1 VLSIKNAKNDAL
13 LLSGDDMTA
22 FSECKCCGLV
32 SKRKKLFKHLRS
44 QLKNPDTLHR
54 DLKGKNLNALY
65 SVQLT
70 STDQI
75 VQLNL
80 SLRHPYRKYAS
91 DHLATKKFGPVQAL
105 MTISCKESPG
115 VAFTPDI
122 ENSQVNL
129 DKCKNA
135 ATRLAQLRAELVA
148 KESNNDNGTGG
159 CARAS
164 CYELP
169 GNVEQDRYLDWL
181 DSLYDRKT
189 LENTLFRD
197 ACWELWGTY
206 RKQQKKTHA
215 SISWLSL
222 LTPDWLA
229 ATAVEWASVINNG
242 SNLPLLVRSLLCE
255 NSTFEN
261 VNSKMFVSINDTT
274 LKYYCR
280 HGMYAL
286 LVYFYTQYED
296 VMKRYVPL
304 KFSHDALARRLIFFC
319 FMPS

>member
-1 VLSIKNAKNDAL
+1 VLSIKNAKNDAF
-13 LLSGDDMTA
+13 LLSGGDAMTA
-22 FSECKCCGLV
+22 FSECVCCGLV
-32 SKRKKLFKHLRS
+32 TKTKRLRHHLKS
-44 QLKNPDTLHR
+44 QLKNPDNLHQN
-54 DLKGKNLNALY
+54 LKGKNLNALY

-75 VQLNL
+75 VKLNL
-80 SLRHPYRKYAS
+80 SLKHPYRKYAS
-91 DHLATKKFGPVQAL
+91 DLLATNKFGPVQAL
-105 MTISCKESPG
+105 MTISCKDA
-115 VAFTPDI
+115 VTPDS

-129 DKCKNA
+129 DKFKNA
-135 ATRLAQLRAELVA
+135 AKRLAQLQAELVA
-148 KESNNDNGTGG
+148 KESNNDNGTDG
-159 CARAS
+159 CARDS

-189 LENTLFRD
+189 LENSLFRD

-242 SNLPLLVRSLLCE
+242 SNLPLIVRSLLCE

-261 VNSKMFVSINDTT
+261 GNSRMFLSINDTT

-296 VMKRYVPL
+296 FMKRYVPL